1 MIILHCL
8 TVRSLLVNELNT
20 FEKVA
25 RQVQVQGHCDYL
37 NNLVFQ
43 TSLNYFY
50 LCYSS
55 HPGPER
61 SLSSDDNGAFGLGL
75 QLIEVL
81 AARTQQEAHEVDV
94 GIFLKKGAFEEL
106 LMYIRITSVDFVM
119 ILINVSFLILEDNM
133 TITVVKIAQK
143 ARLR

>member
-94 GIFLKKGAFEEL
+94 GIFLKKRCL
-106 LMYIRITSVDFVM
+106 
-119 ILINVSFLILEDNM
+119 
-133 TITVVKIAQK
+133 
-143 ARLR
+143 